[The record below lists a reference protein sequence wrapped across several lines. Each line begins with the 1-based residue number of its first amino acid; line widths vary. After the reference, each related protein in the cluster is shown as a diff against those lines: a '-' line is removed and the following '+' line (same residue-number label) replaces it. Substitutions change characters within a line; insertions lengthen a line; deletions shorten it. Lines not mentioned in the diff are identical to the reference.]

1 MANRPTY
8 GTVSVFVDG
17 GFLTNE
23 DRRHILDCTDCA
35 ASLNQRG
42 LLTVVGPVD
51 RVTEALALAQDFVAD
66 RAREQAPKRRR
77 TTPGG
82 AWQAGSPASSQQGW
96 NAGSQQ
102 GWDAAHWQAWYV
114 DPQQGFP
121 ASSQQRWNAA
131 HWQGCNAAAHWQDFP
146 ASSQQGWNAGSQQ
159 GWDAAHWQGWY
170 VDPQQGLPAGSQQG
184 LPAGSQQGLPADPW
198 RGKGKNKRPCPG
210 LPGYGGPDPGTVWEK
225 VLDACFN
232 ALLQTD
238 LHNTVSMTKFV
249 WHDYDRLPRRNT
261 VPNDTPPFHYPGGQA
276 LQFARIDMHR
286 GTNNDD
292 RGNVDHKKMFHL
304 RSIKEWYGSQAYLG
318 SNPCGKG
325 NVVEGLIG
333 TCYAYATN
341 HYFMQNS
348 MGPREGW
355 VEIQPDRLI
364 STAVLTWFALQRV
377 GFGPTW
383 TTPGWARRHLD
394 WMYEQQL
401 AIMARET
408 RG

>member
-102 GWDAAHWQAWYV
+102 GWDAAHWQ
-114 DPQQGFP
+114 
-121 ASSQQRWNAA
+121 
-131 HWQGCNAAAHWQDFP
+131 
-146 ASSQQGWNAGSQQ
+146 
-159 GWDAAHWQGWY
+159 GWY

-184 LPAGSQQGLPADPW
+184 LPAGSQQGLHADPW

-225 VLDACFN
+225 VVDACFN

-292 RGNVDHKKMFHL
+292 RGNVDHKKMFLL
-304 RSIKEWYGSQAYLG
+304 RSIKEWYGSKTYLG
-318 SNPCGKG
+318 SNENKQG

-348 MGPREGW
+348 MWPREGW

-383 TTPGWARRHLD
+383 TTPDWARRHLD